1 MSSSTSYIRMAAGAV
16 LLLLACLPR
25 YTQAQR
31 FGHSNFGGG
40 GGRPAPAPAPAYHP
54 APAPA
59 YRPAPAQQQPQQ
71 QRPVE
76 PAGRPNG
83 NPEVNRGN
91 PQPEARSING
101 GAWNVGNHDY
111 GRGNAPTDNR
121 PAPRP
126 VVPPTRGGYT
136 NEHVNVYHTGGYRSV
151 HPYFYHPYRP
161 FYWGPR
167 WHPVG
172 FFLGAMMADAFYFS
186 FGGQP
191 YYYDQGVYYQPDNG
205 GYVAVAPPVGAIVN
219 ALPEGYETTQVGDQT
234 YYYFGG
240 AFYVYTDQGYQVV
253 DAPPGAVITEL
264 PTGAVQQDIDG
275 QTFLVYN
282 NVYYE
287 PISQDGSD
295 AYEVVQMG
303 N

>member
-1 MSSSTSYIRMAAGAV
+1 MAAGAV
-16 LLLLACLPR
+16 ILFLAGLPG

-31 FGHSNFGGG
+31 FGHSNFG

-54 APAPA
+54 APAPQQT
-59 YRPAPAQQQPQQ
+59 YRPAPAPQ
-71 QRPVE
+71 QRPPE
-76 PAGRPNG
+76 PAARPSG
-83 NPEVNRGN
+83 NPEVNRIYGN
-91 PQPEARSING
+91 TEARSING
-101 GAWNVGNHDY
+101 GAYNVGNHDM
-111 GRGNAPTDNR
+111 GRGNVNVNVNVR
-121 PAPRP
+121 PGPRV
-126 VVPPTRGGYT
+126 VVPPTRVYS
-136 NEHVNVYHTGGYRSV
+136 NERVNVYHTGGYRSV

-172 FFLGAMMADAFYFS
+172 FFLSALAADAFYFS

-191 YYYDQGVYYQPDNG
+191 YYYDEGVYYQPDNG
-205 GYVAVAPPVGAIVN
+205 GYVAVAPPVGAMVN

-253 DAPPGAVITEL
+253 NAPPGAVITEL

-287 PISQDGSD
+287 PISQDGQD
-295 AYEVVQMG
+295 AYEVVQMS